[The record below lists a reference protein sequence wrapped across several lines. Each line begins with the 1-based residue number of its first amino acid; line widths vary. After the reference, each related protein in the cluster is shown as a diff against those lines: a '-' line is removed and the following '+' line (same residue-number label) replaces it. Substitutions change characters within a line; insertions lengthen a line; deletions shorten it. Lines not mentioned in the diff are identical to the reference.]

1 MFCNTAIQ
9 MLQEPGTCCNKQ
21 QYRQAAGEHTDGCM
35 QRSLR
40 RYVPSTAV
48 PCNKADLACATKL
61 QQWADY
67 YQDQQ
72 GLLLPHAGIGGLEI
86 AKNGIH
92 ELEDRSKPTQDR
104 SRGQMLSLAGAGLQ

>member
-1 MFCNTAIQ
+1 MLQQAAIQ
-9 MLQEPGTCCNKQ
+9 ASG
-21 QYRQAAGEHTDGCM
+21 
-35 QRSLR
+35 R
-40 RYVPSTAV
+40 RAHGWLHAEESEKICAKHWQAV

-86 AKNGIH
+86 AKNGIN